1 MKREF
6 NKVWFCV
13 AVLALGLLV
22 ANIKQA
28 AASEISDSEFNEVIA
43 FNCGYSYG
51 ALTPLIE
58 LEKVFTTAGSKAP
71 DPVVS
76 LIKVHKK
83 RIILCEEDDKAKKA
97 AKEATK

>member
-13 AVLALGLLV
+13 AILALGLLA

-28 AASEISDSEFNEVIA
+28 VASEISDAEFAEIVA
-43 FNCGYSYG
+43 FDCGYSYG
-51 ALTPLIE
+51 AITPLIE
-58 LEKVFTTAGSKAP
+58 LEKVFTTAGTNAP
-71 DPVVS
+71 NSVVN
-76 LIKVHKK
+76 LIKQHKITIS
-83 RIILCEEDDKAKKA
+83 RCAEADKAKKA